1 MFASFDAGN
10 NRGAF
15 FMPEIGDEVIVGFI
29 NDEFAR
35 PVVLGSLYSSLNAP
49 PLTPEEANH
58 QKGYVSRSQIKI
70 RIDDNNKIITINTP
84 AGNSITLDES
94 EKKIAIIDQNNNKVI
109 MTPSGIRVESPRQ
122 IEIIAGSVLSLRAGT
137 SFTIKAP
144 SISIK
149 ADADLDIQGATVK
162 LAAQGITDIKGSL
175 VKIN

>member
-1 MFASFDAGN
+1 
-10 NRGAF
+10 
-15 FMPEIGDEVIVGFI
+15 MPG
-29 NDEFAR
+29 
-35 PVVLGSLYSSLNAP
+35 
-49 PLTPEEANH
+49 
-58 QKGYVSRSQIKI
+58 
-70 RIDDNNKIITINTP
+70 
-84 AGNSITLDES
+84 ITLDES

-162 LAAQGITDIKGSL
+162 LAAQGITSCRRNHHRSGCSDS
-175 VKIN
+175 INRQFTSFGCFRFLCLCWSAGFNSPGFYYSVHWRKAGCKAR